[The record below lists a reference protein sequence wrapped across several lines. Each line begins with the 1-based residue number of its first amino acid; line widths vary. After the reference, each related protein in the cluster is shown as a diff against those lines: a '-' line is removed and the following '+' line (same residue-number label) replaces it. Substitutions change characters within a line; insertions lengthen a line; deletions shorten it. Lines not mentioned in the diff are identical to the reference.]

1 MGLLIKIA
9 RFIPPEVDHV
19 ASSGDFYLEMF
30 WQRSYSMIS
39 MRTKAEPISII
50 SLGKK
55 IVRVNSVLPRKMQW
69 LIYRSAL
76 VVSDIFMTGLAFRL
90 AYFFRFEAS
99 FSFFVQDAVVS
110 VTYYQTLVALA
121 SFLWLLI
128 FALNGL
134 YNTQNLLGGTR
145 EYDKIFRSS
154 TMGFLL
160 IVIAGFLQP
169 ALIIARGWL
178 LMVWVLTFLL
188 VSFGRFLL
196 RRGVYSM
203 RKHGFFLTP
212 AVIVGAN
219 QEGRWLA
226 EQLLSWQTSGLHLVG
241 FVDKKEPATT
251 PLFHDLVCLGA
262 VDQLGEIIQ
271 RYNIGEVILAS
282 SAISTRDYLLEIFKQ
297 YGVSEAVNIRMS
309 SGLYE
314 VITTGLTV
322 SEFAYVPLVY
332 VNKVRLTG
340 SDNFLKLVLD
350 YVITVTGL
358 IVISPLLA
366 AIALLV
372 RFSSPGPILHKR
384 RVMGL
389 NGKQFYAL
397 KFRTMVVN
405 GDELMAQHPELQ
417 EELARNHKL
426 KYDPR
431 VTKIGAFLRKYSLD
445 ELPQLFNVVRRDMS
459 LVGPRMISPE
469 EVAMYKQFDMNLLT
483 VHPGIT
489 GLWQVSGRSDISYDE
504 RVRLD
509 MYYIRNWSI
518 WLDLQLLFQTI
529 PAVLKGRGAY

>member
-1 MGLLIKIA
+1 MA
-9 RFIPPEVDHV
+9 
-19 ASSGDFYLEMF
+19 
-30 WQRSYSMIS
+30 W
-39 MRTKAEPISII
+39 
-50 SLGKK
+50 
-55 IVRVNSVLPRKMQW
+55 
-69 LIYRSAL
+69 
-76 VVSDIFMTGLAFRL
+76 
-90 AYFFRFEAS
+90 
-99 FSFFVQDAVVS
+99 
-110 VTYYQTLVALA
+110 
-121 SFLWLLI
+121 
-128 FALNGL
+128 
-134 YNTQNLLGGTR
+134 
-145 EYDKIFRSS
+145 
-154 TMGFLL
+154 GF
-160 IVIAGFLQP
+160 
-169 ALIIARGWL
+169 
-178 LMVWVLTFLL
+178 TFLL
-188 VSFGRFLL
+188 VSIGRFVL
-196 RRGVYSM
+196 RRAVYGL
-203 RKHGFFLTP
+203 RRHGFFLTP

-251 PLFHDLVCLGA
+251 PLFHDLVCLGS

-271 RYNIGEVILAS
+271 QFNIGEVILAS
-282 SAISTRDYLLEIFKQ
+282 SAISTRDYLLDIFKQ
-297 YGVSEAVNIRMS
+297 YGVSDTVNIRMS

-322 SEFAYVPLVY
+322 NEFAYVPLVY

-350 YVITVTGL
+350 YAITVTGL
-358 IVISPLLA
+358 ILISPLLA
-366 AIALLV
+366 LIALLV
-372 RFSSPGPILHKR
+372 KVTSPGPMLHKR
-384 RVMGL
+384 RVMGI
-389 NGKQFYAL
+389 NGKQFNAL
-397 KFRTMVVN
+397 KFRTMAVN
-405 GDELMAQHPELQ
+405 GDEIMNQHPELK

-445 ELPQLFNVVRRDMS
+445 ELPQLFNVLNRDMS

-529 PAVLKGRGAY
+529 PAVIKGRGAY

>member
-1 MGLLIKIA
+1 
-9 RFIPPEVDHV
+9 
-19 ASSGDFYLEMF
+19 
-30 WQRSYSMIS
+30 MIT
-39 MRTKAEPISII
+39 MRTDTNSMNII
-50 SLGKK
+50 TLGKK
-55 IVRVNSVLPRKMQW
+55 IGKVNSFISRQNQW
-69 LIYRSAL
+69 LLYKVLL
-76 VVSDIFMTGLAFRL
+76 VIMDIVMTNVAFRV
-90 AYFFRFEAS
+90 AYFFRFEARLS
-99 FSFFVQDAVVS
+99 VFEETGIVS
-110 VTYYQTLVALA
+110 LDHYRLLVALS

-128 FALNGL
+128 FAVNGL
-134 YNTQNLLGGTR
+134 YNQQNLLGGTR
-145 EYDKIFRSS
+145 EYDKVFRSS
-154 TMGFLL
+154 TVGFLL

-178 LMVWVLTFLL
+178 LMAWGFTWLFA
-188 VSFGRFLL
+188 SFGRFLL
-196 RRGVYSM
+196 RRFIYGL

-226 EQLLSWQTSGLHLVG
+226 EQLLSWETSGLHLVG
-241 FVDKKEPATT
+241 FVDKKEPVTT
-251 PLFHDLVCLGA
+251 PLFHNLVCLGS
-262 VDQLGEIIQ
+262 VEQLGEIIM
-271 RYNIGEVILAS
+271 RYQIGEVILAS
-282 SAISTRDYLLEIFKQ
+282 SAISTRDYLLEIFKR
-297 YGVSEAVNIRMS
+297 YGVSDTVNIRMS

-322 SEFAYVPLVY
+322 NEFAYVPLVY

-340 SDNFLKLVLD
+340 ADNFLKLILD
-350 YVITVTGL
+350 FVVTIVGL
-358 IVISPLLA
+358 ILLSPLV
-366 AIALLV
+366 LLIV
-372 RFSSPGPILHKR
+372 LLIKVSSPGPVIHKR
-384 RVMGL
+384 RVMGI

-405 GDELMAQHPELQ
+405 GDEVLDQHPELK
-417 EELARNHKL
+417 EELAKNHKL
-426 KYDPR
+426 KTDPR
-431 VTKIGAFLRKYSLD
+431 VTKIGAILRKLSLD
-445 ELPQLFNVVRRDMS
+445 ELPQLYNVLTRDMS

>member
-1 MGLLIKIA
+1 
-9 RFIPPEVDHV
+9 
-19 ASSGDFYLEMF
+19 
-30 WQRSYSMIS
+30 MIT
-39 MRTKAEPISII
+39 MRTDAEPMNII

-55 IVRVNSVLPRKMQW
+55 IGKVNSYLPRKMQW
-69 LIYRSAL
+69 LIYKGAL
-76 VVSDIFMTGLAFRL
+76 VFSDILMTGLAFRL
-90 AYFFRFEAS
+90 AYFLRFETS
-99 FSFFVQDAVVS
+99 FSFFAENAVVS
-110 VTYYQTLVALA
+110 VKSYQTLVTFA

-134 YNTQNLLGGTR
+134 YNPQNLLGGTR

-154 TMGFLL
+154 SVGFLL

-169 ALIIARGWL
+169 DLIIARGWL
-178 LMVWVLTFLL
+178 LMAWGFTFLL
-188 VSFGRFLL
+188 VSMGRFAL
-196 RRGVYSM
+196 RRGVYFT
-203 RKHGFFLTP
+203 RRHGFFLTP
-212 AVIVGAN
+212 ALIVGAN

-226 EQLLSWQTSGLHLVG
+226 EQLLSWETSGLHLVG

-251 PLFHDLVCLGA
+251 PLFHNLVCLGS
-262 VDQLGEIIQ
+262 VEQLGDIIT

-282 SAISTRDYLLEIFKQ
+282 SAISTRDYLLDIFKQ
-297 YGVSEAVNIRMS
+297 YGVSDTVNIRMS

-322 SEFAYVPLVY
+322 NEFAYVPLVY

-340 SDNFLKLVLD
+340 SDIFLKLVLD
-350 YVITVTGL
+350 YLITVTGL
-358 IVISPLLA
+358 IVISPFLGL
-366 AIALLV
+366 IALLV
-372 RFSSPGPILHKR
+372 RLSSPGPILHKR
-384 RVMGL
+384 RVMGI

-405 GDELMAQHPELQ
+405 GDEIMANHPELR

-445 ELPQLFNVVRRDMS
+445 ELPQLFNVIQREMS

-483 VHPGIT
+483 VNPGIT

>member
-1 MGLLIKIA
+1 
-9 RFIPPEVDHV
+9 
-19 ASSGDFYLEMF
+19 
-30 WQRSYSMIS
+30 
-39 MRTKAEPISII
+39 MRKGNEAINII

-55 IVRVNSVLPRKMQW
+55 IGKANSIIPRQLQW
-69 LIYRSAL
+69 LLYRAAL
-76 VVSDIFMTGLAFRL
+76 ILSDIIMTSFAFRL
-90 AYFFRFEAS
+90 AYYFRFEAS
-99 FSFFVQDAVVS
+99 FDFFDKTALVS
-110 VTYYQTLVALA
+110 IEYYRWLVLF
-121 SFLWLLI
+121 SSLLWLFI

-134 YNTQNLLGGTR
+134 YHHQNLLGGTR
-145 EYDKIFRSS
+145 EYSRIFRSS
-154 TMGFLL
+154 TEGFLL

-169 ALIIARGWL
+169 NLLIARGWL
-178 LMVWVLTFLL
+178 LMAWGFTFLFAL
-188 VSFGRFLL
+188 VGRFAL
-196 RRGVYSM
+196 RRLVYFM
-203 RKHGFFLTP
+203 RRYGFFLTS
-212 AVIVGAN
+212 AIIVGAN

-226 EQLLSWQTSGLHLVG
+226 EQLLSWETSGLHLVG
-241 FVDKKEPATT
+241 FVDKKEPVTT
-251 PLFHDLVCLGA
+251 PLFHNLVCLGS
-262 VDQLGEIIQ
+262 VDQLGEIIE
-271 RYNIGEVILAS
+271 RYHVGEVILAS
-282 SAISTRDYLLEIFKQ
+282 SAISTRDYLLDIFKK
-297 YGVSEAVNIRMS
+297 YGVSDKVNLRLS

-340 SDNFLKLVLD
+340 SDDFLKLVLD
-350 YVITVTGL
+350 YVVSIIAL
-358 IVISPLLA
+358 IFLSPLL
-366 AIALLV
+366 LLLGLLIK
-372 RFSSPGPILHKR
+372 FGSPGPVIHKR

-405 GDELMAQHPELQ
+405 GDEVMEQHPELK

-426 KYDPR
+426 KSDPR
-431 VTKIGAFLRKYSLD
+431 VTPIGAFLRKYSLD
-445 ELPQLFNVVRRDMS
+445 ELPQLFNVVKRDMS

-483 VHPGIT
+483 VLPGIT

-509 MYYIRNWSI
+509 MYYVRNWSI